1 LKADAMRVRKP
12 AVAGYFYESDREEL
26 LQQLDWAVKH
36 ELGAKALQLPK
47 LGADVLGGVA
57 PHAGYM
63 YSGPVATWIYSAL
76 AGFGKPD
83 VFVVVGPNHY
93 GIGAPVAIMKSG
105 VWETPLGR
113 VEIDGELAERIM
125 SRYKELEDDPHAFSK
140 EHSVE
145 VQIPFIQYYF
155 GDVKIVPIVMWR
167 QTLSTSREL
176 GRAIAA
182 AIKEYGK
189 KAYVVAS
196 SDFNHYEPHD
206 VTVRKDDIAIS
217 KILKLDEA
225 GLFEAASKFD
235 ISICGIGPIAS
246 LITAAKELGYNNVAL
261 LKHATSG
268 DTSGYRDETVG
279 YASIIFYR

>member
-1 LKADAMRVRKP
+1 MRVRKP

-113 VEIDGELAERIM
+113 VEIDRELAERIV
-125 SRYKELEDDPHAFSK
+125 SRYKELEDDAHALFY
-140 EHSVE
+140 EHSVG
-145 VQIPFIQYYF
+145 P
-155 GDVKIVPIVMWR
+155 D
-167 QTLSTSREL
+167 
-176 GRAIAA
+176 
-182 AIKEYGK
+182 
-189 KAYVVAS
+189 
-196 SDFNHYEPHD
+196 
-206 VTVRKDDIAIS
+206 TVYTVLLRRRKDRAHSDV
-217 KILKLDEA
+217 EA
-225 GLFEAASKFD
+225 DAVDVSRARKSHRR
-235 ISICGIGPIAS
+235 
-246 LITAAKELGYNNVAL
+246 GY
-261 LKHATSG
+261 
-268 DTSGYRDETVG
+268 
-279 YASIIFYR
+279 

>member
-1 LKADAMRVRKP
+1 MRVRKP
-12 AVAGYFYESDREEL
+12 AVAGYFYESEREKL
-26 LQQLDWAVKH
+26 LQQIDWAVKH
-36 ELGAKALQLPK
+36 ELGPKALQMPK
-47 LGADVLGGVA
+47 LGAEALGGVA

-63 YSGPVATWIYSAL
+63 YSGPVAAWLYSYL

-113 VEIDGELAERIM
+113 LEIDEELARLIA
-125 SRYKELEDDPHAFSK
+125 SHYKELEDDFYAFAK
-140 EHSVE
+140 EHSLE
-145 VQIPFIQYYF
+145 VQMPFIQYYF
-155 GDVKIVPIVMWR
+155 GDVKIVPITIWR

-176 GRAIAA
+176 GVAIAKA
-182 AIKEYGK
+182 LREYGRR
-189 KAYVVAS
+189 AYVIAS

-206 VTVRKDDIAIS
+206 VTMRKDEMAIS

-225 GLFEAASKFD
+225 SLFEVASKFD
-235 ISICGIGPIAS
+235 ISICGLGPIGV
-246 LITAAKELGYNNVAL
+246 LIVAAKELGYLNATL

-268 DTSGYRDETVG
+268 DTSGYKEETVG
-279 YASIIFYR
+279 YASILFYR

>member
-1 LKADAMRVRKP
+1 MRVRKP
-12 AVAGYFYESDREEL
+12 AVAGYFYESGREEL
-26 LQQLDWAVKH
+26 LQQIDWAVKH
-36 ELGAKALQLPK
+36 ELGPKALQMPK
-47 LGADVLGGVA
+47 LGGEALGGVA

-63 YSGPVATWIYSAL
+63 YSGPVAAWLYSAL
-76 AGFGKPD
+76 AGYGKPD
-83 VFVVVGPNHY
+83 VFVIVGPNHY

-113 VEIDGELAERIM
+113 VEVDRELAEVIT
-125 SRYKELEDDPHAFSK
+125 SHFKEVEDDFYAFSK

-145 VQIPFIQYYF
+145 VQVPFIQYYF

-176 GRAIAA
+176 GRAIAKA
-182 AIKEYGK
+182 LKEYGR
-189 KAYVVAS
+189 KAYVIAS

-206 VTVRKDDIAIS
+206 ITTRKDEMAIS

-225 GLFEAASKFD
+225 GLFEISSKFD
-235 ISICGIGPIAS
+235 ISICGIGPIGV
-246 LITAAKELGYNNVAL
+246 LIAAAKELGYTNVTL

-268 DTSGYRDETVG
+268 DTSGYKDETVG
-279 YASIIFYR
+279 YASILFYR